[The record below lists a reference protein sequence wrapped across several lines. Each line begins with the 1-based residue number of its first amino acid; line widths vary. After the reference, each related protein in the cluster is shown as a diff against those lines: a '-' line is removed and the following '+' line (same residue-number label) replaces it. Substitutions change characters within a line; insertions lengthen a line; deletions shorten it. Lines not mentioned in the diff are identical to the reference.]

1 MNPSKCKAAF
11 SFQSK
16 YDLQCSIVVES
27 VRTNVSND
35 LFQCFPVFSESFARR
50 YFCLK
55 PATTS
60 KKTPAHVFP
69 CEFCKIFKNSY
80 CTEHLRATALLF
92 STQIM
97 RESGTKWVNSL
108 QSSVAFHIETSHLIC
123 FIWLIKISSTCNLK
137 GKHLL
142 SQSISGEQI
151 PQVKNYMFK
160 ANTRNQRP
168 I

>member
-1 MNPSKCKAAF
+1 MFLTTYFNAF
-11 SFQSK
+11 QFSQKVLHAGIFASS
-16 YDLQCSIVVES
+16 LQ
-27 VRTNVSND
+27 RH
-35 LFQCFPVFSESFARR
+35 Q
-50 YFCLK
+50 
-55 PATTS
+55 
-60 KKTPAHVFP
+60 KKLRHVFP

-80 CTEHLRATALLF
+80 CTEHLRATALLL

-108 QSSVAFHIETSHLIC
+108 QSSVAFHLETSHLIC

-142 SQSISGEQI
+142 SQSISGEKI
-151 PQVKNYMFK
+151 PQVKNYMFR